1 MNIELSTISRDGQ
14 VIRPDFLPYIL
25 KWYKDYQFLLFD
37 DFYPTDPEEYA
48 QAILQDIV
56 ELEPYFWVVEVN
68 GEPAGLVYLNEWYG
82 DGKRPH
88 SCQFHGILDK
98 KFQKLGIG
106 TAVGKLILS
115 FVFEDLKLFRLEGWL
130 DPDNKAMIHLGKN
143 LGFKSEGTLRGRK
156 MVNGKPRNEMI
167 LAIIRPDYFRK
178 HKSSRISHGQEK
190 EQTQT
195 SPAPASAETG
205 Q

>member
-1 MNIELSTISRDGQ
+1 MNIELSTISQDGQ
-14 VIRPDFLPYIL
+14 LTRPDVIPHIL
-25 KWYKDYQFLLFD
+25 KWYKDYQHLLFD
-37 DFYPTDPEEYA
+37 DFYPTDPQEYA
-48 QAILQDIV
+48 QAILEDLF
-56 ELEPYFWVVEVN
+56 ELEPFFWVVEVD

-82 DGKRPH
+82 DGKRRH

-130 DPDNKAMIHLGKN
+130 DPDNRAMIHLGKN
-143 LGFKSEGTLRGRK
+143 LGFKVEGTLRGRK
-156 MVNGKPRNEMI
+156 MVNGKPQNELI

-178 HKSSRISHGQEK
+178 YKSRKNHGQEK
-190 EQTQT
+190 EQAEA
-195 SPAPASAETG
+195 SSSASAAETS